1 MKNGELD
8 YLSCLAGLYGKDN
21 IPEEFRGM
29 SNEEIKANI
38 AKFDEDNRKLQSILS
53 GNISKTGVW
62 SASKHREAIFDPF
75 RVIINDKTENEE
87 AEILV
92 ITNSLVYRITNG
104 DDGNFV
110 ITTSKINEIY
120 DINGRRVKE

>member
-1 MKNGELD
+1 MKNEKLD
-8 YLSCLAGLYGKDN
+8 YLSCLAGLYGRDS
-21 IPEEFRGM
+21 IPEEFKGM

-75 RVIINDKTENEE
+75 RVIINDKTEDTD
-87 AEILV
+87 AEVLV
-92 ITNSLVYRITNG
+92 ISSNLVYRITSG
-104 DDGNFV
+104 KDGNFD
-110 ITTSKINEIY
+110 IEHSKINEIY
-120 DINGRRVKE
+120 DINGRKVKE